1 MDFVNANGYLHIK
14 EPDQNQKQMLN
25 NAIINRNNIYKSQH
39 DIVEEIM
46 DKMSIEKSYRNKL
59 HNIIKTGYKDELDSD
74 RLYEKI
80 GEFFCR
86 RMLKPICSKQDT
98 MLLLLETLKLINDTE
113 EILNEKGKVIIYV
126 DKMSRVF
133 YETDDK
139 IFSFYF
145 PFALDEKEPEYYRI
159 YDILTDLE
167 ITNKMISLLISIFK
181 NDRKLGESF

>member
-1 MDFVNANGYLHIK
+1 MK
-14 EPDQNQKQMLN
+14 
-25 NAIINRNNIYKSQH
+25 IIER
-39 DIVEEIM
+39 
-46 DKMSIEKSYRNKL
+46 
-59 HNIIKTGYKDELDSD
+59 
-74 RLYEKI
+74 KI